1 MNYKREIDK
10 TGAPSLTEIF
20 WFLLEL
26 KMRNRFCSILIS
38 ISLLIPVIA
47 VSGCN
52 GNFQEAGENPTLEE
66 TWRRDDGQLF
76 GDITIGGVDKR
87 ENDTGPSGIGVNSF
101 LWRASLDTL
110 SFLPLASADPF
121 GGVII
126 TDWYAPPESPG
137 ERFKVT
143 VYLLG
148 RQLRSDG
155 LRVSVFRQSQAANG
169 NWIDSALADD
179 TATKMADAIL
189 TRARELRIA
198 SSSG

>member
-1 MNYKREIDK
+1 MCKR
-10 TGAPSLTEIF
+10 F
-20 WFLLEL
+20 YFV
-26 KMRNRFCSILIS
+26 RVFVF
-38 ISLLIPVIA
+38 LLIPA
-47 VSGCN
+47 VTVAGCN
-52 GNFQEAGENPTLEE
+52 GKFEQAGENPTLEE
-66 TWRRDDGQLF
+66 TWRRGDGQLF
-76 GDITIGGVDKR
+76 GGITIGGVDKR

-101 LWRASLDTL
+101 MWRASLDTL

>member
-1 MNYKREIDK
+1 MKMFKRFYF
-10 TGAPSLTEIF
+10 ARACVLF
-20 WFLLEL
+20 F
-26 KMRNRFCSILIS
+26 ILG
-38 ISLLIPVIA
+38 VTVA
-47 VSGCN
+47 GCN
-52 GNFQEAGENPTLEE
+52 GKFEQAGDNPNLEE
-66 TWRRDDGQLF
+66 SWRRGNGQLF
-76 GDITIGGVDKR
+76 GGITIGGVDKR
-87 ENDTGPSGIGVNSF
+87 EDDTGPSGIGVNSF
-101 LWRASLDTL
+101 MWRASLDTL

-155 LRVSVFRQSQAANG
+155 LRVSVFRQSKDAAG
-169 NWIDSALADD
+169 VWVDSALADD
-179 TATKMADAIL
+179 TVTKMADAIL